1 MPEQHQAPDGYEPF
15 HHPQNASV
23 SQHQYNGNPED
34 MIIRFGDQ
42 LANSHSGSFLDPA
55 LQNSHNSASHHREVS
70 FTGPGYHGQENLG
83 QHGIPGEP
91 NANHYQ
97 PVFEVMENQVADTMV
112 EENDGVSESGPRKR
126 RGTTSSIANDKELR
140 RLLRQYDG
148 FNLQQMAA
156 EVQKH
161 EGAGG
166 KSEKVKQ
173 VFAMIW

>member
-1 MPEQHQAPDGYEPF
+1 
-15 HHPQNASV
+15 
-23 SQHQYNGNPED
+23 

-42 LANSHSGSFLDPA
+42 LANSHSGSVLDPA
-55 LQNSHNSASHHREVS
+55 LQGNHNSARPHTDAS
-70 FTGPGYHGQENLG
+70 FTGHDFNGQENLG
-83 QHGIPGEP
+83 HHGIPAEP
-91 NANHYQ
+91 HATHYQ
-97 PVFEVMENQVADTMV
+97 PVFDAMENQVAADPMMD
-112 EENDGVSESGPRKR
+112 ENDGASESGPRKR